1 MHSRVFR
8 VKRSQTCGDL
18 NSGQERERERE
29 IPIEYSPM
37 HCIQSDAVVVAVSV
51 CVSDNCDL

>member
-1 MHSRVFR
+1 MATSILDKRV
-8 VKRSQTCGDL
+8 
-18 NSGQERERERE
+18 RERERE

-51 CVSDNCDL
+51 CGSDNCDL

>member
-18 NSGQERERERE
+18 NSGQESETERER
-29 IPIEYSPM
+29 IEYSLL
-37 HCIQSDAVVVAVSV
+37 HCIQSDAVVVAVSM